1 MRSTLFT
8 LAIILS
14 AAVRAQIP
22 PSFQVIPNPAHSR
35 ARIELHQIDI
45 EKVEVT
51 IFTVLGTQVNGIY
64 QQIQRGDNKINLYFP
79 DLPEG
84 IYLIRIRC
92 GEFDRTQ
99 RLKIQ
104 RQ

>member
-1 MRSTLFT
+1 MKTILFA
-8 LAIILS
+8 LVLILS
-14 AAVRAQIP
+14 AGVRAQIA

-35 ARIELHQIDI
+35 AVIELHQIDI
-45 EKVEVT
+45 EKVDVA
-51 IFTVLGTQVNGIY
+51 IFTLLGTPVNGIY
-64 QQIQRGDNKINLYFP
+64 QQIQRGDTRINLYFP

-84 IYLIRIRC
+84 IYLIRIRS

-99 RLKIQ
+99 RMKVQ

>member
-1 MRSTLFT
+1 MRSILFT

-99 RLKIQ
+99 RLKVQ